1 MFRREYEQL
10 KADRDNLRYNILT
23 IENESSIPMPVNLP
37 RLITNVKAVNGIRPN
52 SVCDIDPLHYFAQM
66 KKLQES
72 LVVIPQA
79 RLPITSKLIEEA
91 HYNSMMFFKI
101 FLRRYLC
108 SKKIMTEDRLD
119 TRSFD

>member
-1 MFRREYEQL
+1 
-10 KADRDNLRYNILT
+10 
-23 IENESSIPMPVNLP
+23 MPVNLP

-91 HYNSMMFFKI
+91 HHNSMMFFKI